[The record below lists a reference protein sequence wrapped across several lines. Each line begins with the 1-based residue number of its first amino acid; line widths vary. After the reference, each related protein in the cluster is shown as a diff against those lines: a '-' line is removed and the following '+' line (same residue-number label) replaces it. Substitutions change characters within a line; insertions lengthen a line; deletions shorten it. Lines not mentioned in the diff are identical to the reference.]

1 MSMMKAKR
9 DLLCKTICRKDL
21 TRLWPLWS
29 LEMLFLL
36 FSVVIPIGSGL
47 RAYKINCLGREFS
60 ILNDYNPLACFMSPR
75 QMTYS
80 PDWEVKRLLEE
91 YGVIL
96 NHPFLIAPLCLVVT
110 LFLFSYL
117 YKARSA
123 YSVHA
128 LPFKREQIFLSHYA
142 AGLVILVVPFGITYG
157 ILAGIAKGCGAAR
170 GMELLIELIITL
182 IEILLFYH
190 LACCILM
197 LTANGVMTTFLYVVA
212 NVIYQGVAMVFFT
225 MASFCIYGYQG
236 GDALYTGLAGRYL
249 TPVVF
254 FLGEDSL
261 EEVLNRYFVERYYYA
276 RLEDTLSKRPEDW
289 QLWYGPDLEQTL
301 WYLIPIVLLLGL
313 ALVLYK
319 KRPMEHVGNMM
330 AFSWGKPIF
339 RVLFTVCGS
348 LLFSLIGYGIYLNW
362 DWYSISYGDIFRTFL
377 LLIVLGSIVCYL
389 VSNMILAKSFFIWK
403 KTSYWRMVLLT
414 MAMAGIFCYMKYGYG
429 AGIPSV
435 DKVVLA
441 EIKIPDTGIFEKNN
455 YYITGKEQVKTLQKL
470 HKKILEYGET
480 CPREELEDSSW
491 IRILYRQKNHQ
502 TIKRYYM
509 VPGLALRK
517 MGTGEFLS
525 EQEGICE
532 RVFSPAYQEAE
543 CTLAKVIDQDNNLIC
558 EESYGDATGQ
568 EEIEKMYDAILL
580 DLQQGNIVVGDYKK
594 YAPFYVKITC
604 CFSREVFQKYQ
615 ISEGFFEGNTEN
627 DFEEDRETGK
637 KEDTEEEYLEVC
649 LPITKE
655 CENVNAVLEEWQV
668 SQAYREVGET
678 L

>member
-1 MSMMKAKR
+1 MSG
-9 DLLCKTICRKDL
+9 TICKKDL
-21 TRLWPLWS
+21 TRLWPMWS
-29 LEMLFLL
+29 LELLFLL
-36 FSVVIPIGSGL
+36 FSVIIPIGSGL
-47 RAYKINCLGREFS
+47 RAYKINCLGRES
-60 ILNDYNPLACFMSPR
+60 SVLNDYNPLACFMSPR

-91 YGVIL
+91 YGGIL

-128 LPFKREQIFLSHYA
+128 LPYKREQIFLSHYA
-142 AGLVILVVPFGITYG
+142 AGLVMLVAPFCITYG
-157 ILAGIAKGCGAAR
+157 ILACIVKGCGAAL
-170 GMELLIELIITL
+170 GMKLLIECIITL

-190 LACCILM
+190 LACFILM
-197 LTANGVMTTFLYVVA
+197 LTANGVMTTFLYVAA

-236 GDALYTGLAGRYL
+236 DDGIYTGLAGRYL

-254 FLGEDSL
+254 FMGEDSL

-276 RLEDTLSKRPEDW
+276 RAENTLSGRTEDW

-348 LLFSLIGYGIYLNW
+348 LLFALIGYGIYLNW
-362 DWYSISYGDIFRTFL
+362 DWYSTTYRDIFRTFL
-377 LLIVLGSIVCYL
+377 LLIAIGSIICYL

-414 MAMAGIFCYMKYGYG
+414 MSLVGIFCYMKYGYG

-435 DKVVLA
+435 NKVVSA

-455 YYITGKEQVKTLQKL
+455 YYITGKEQVETLRKL

-480 CPREELEDSSW
+480 CPRAELEDSSW
-491 IRILYRQKNHQ
+491 IRIVYHQKDNQ
-502 TIKRYYM
+502 KIKRYYM
-509 VPGLALRK
+509 VPGLELRK

-525 EQEGICE
+525 QQEGICE
-532 RVFSPAYQEAE
+532 RVFSLAYQEAE
-543 CTLAKVIDQDNNLIC
+543 CTLVKVIDQDNNLIR
-558 EESYGDATGQ
+558 EKSYGDATER

-580 DLQQGNIVVGDYKK
+580 DLQQGNIALGDYKK
-594 YAPFYVKITC
+594 YAPFYVKIKC
-604 CFSREVFQKYQ
+604 CFPGEVIQKYH
-615 ISEGFFEGNTEN
+615 ISEGFFE
-627 DFEEDRETGK
+627 
-637 KEDTEEEYLEVC
+637 EDTEEELEDFEEDKEEEYLDVC

-655 CENVNAVLEEWQV
+655 CENVNAVLEEWEV
-668 SQAYREVGET
+668 SGDYREVGET